1 MLPSG
6 NQSAAEAARAGMIIV
21 MSRIMKKNVTIFAAI
36 LLIIISNGANAQ
48 NNQQIVDSLRQR
60 VEDLYKEADTATIIN
75 ALELH
80 SRYLDNR
87 LRYIADSTAFVN
99 THADKKPL
107 FQGGDAN
114 TFSAWV
120 NKNLKQQFDE
130 NKNPLQGRVT
140 VSFTISETG
149 DVTNVEVLRGVHP
162 KLDKEAVRVVSSS
175 PKWAPGTTNGKP
187 IPVKYAVPVVFQGNA
202 EALFQTKE
210 RVVYENGDAV
220 RQRL

>member
-1 MLPSG
+1 
-6 NQSAAEAARAGMIIV
+6 
-21 MSRIMKKNVTIFAAI
+21 MKKKVTIFAAI

-187 IPVKYAVPVVFQGNA
+187 IPVKYAFPVVFQGNA
-202 EALFQTKE
+202 EALF
-210 RVVYENGDAV
+210 
-220 RQRL
+220 